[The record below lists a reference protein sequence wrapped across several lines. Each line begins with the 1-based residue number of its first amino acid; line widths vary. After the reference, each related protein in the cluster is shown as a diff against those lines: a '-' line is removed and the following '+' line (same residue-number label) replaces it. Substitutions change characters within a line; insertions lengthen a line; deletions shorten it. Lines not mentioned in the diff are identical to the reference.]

1 VPDSIK
7 THLSR
12 ARLPARL
19 AYLGILLLATL
30 SRLAL
35 DLDLTHVGDRLTQF
49 FHPEIGGRD
58 AVDGLR
64 NLALF
69 AGWGAVWMIT
79 TGPGRVAAALVQ
91 ATLTGA
97 AISLVV
103 ETAQLFSPVRNASPL
118 DLLTN
123 TVGTFAGALGLVLLV
138 RLASTR
144 RGAKSFVGIP
154 ALTIA
159 GAYGI
164 ACTLEAWVPLFRQ
177 TELPHEVGLAG
188 RWHASLTYFTWQSAL
203 DWPIEDLLLF
213 LPAGALAVAA
223 FSEAGSSYGSAR
235 TRTIAWG
242 FLLSI
247 LAELG
252 HGLLGQEIVVGAVLV
267 HALSIAIGAIVAERM
282 LPTLTQMFR
291 GAARPRLLLRAYVI
305 VIALW
310 ALRPYIPELRPISEQ
325 LTTTWW
331 IPLESL
337 GMRVDVFSVVDVT
350 GPFFLYFPLG
360 ALLAVWPLRNHGWLA
375 GLWPAVW
382 LALATETAQLVVQER
397 LVDITDPLVQIAGAL
412 IGWTVMRR
420 AGYAPYGTA
429 GGQAGSTRRPIRH
442 PEGA

>member
-1 VPDSIK
+1 MPDSIK

-12 ARLPARL
+12 ARFPARL

-35 DLDLTHVGDRLTQF
+35 DLDPSHLGDRIDQF

-79 TGPGRVAAALVQ
+79 SGPGRATSALVQ

-97 AISLVV
+97 AISLFV

-118 DLLTN
+118 DLFTN
-123 TVGTFAGALGLVLLV
+123 TVGAFAGALGLVLLV

-154 ALTIA
+154 ALTFA

-177 TELPHEVGLAG
+177 TELPHASGLAG
-188 RWHASLTYFTWQSAL
+188 RWHASLAHFTWQSAL
-203 DWPIEDLLLF
+203 HWPIEDLLLF

-223 FSEAGSSYGSAR
+223 FSESGLSYAGAR
-235 TRTIAWG
+235 ARTIAWG

-252 HGLLGQEIVVGAVLV
+252 HGLLGQEIVVGSALV
-267 HALSIAIGAIVAERM
+267 HGLSIAIGAIVAERT
-282 LPTLTQMFR
+282 LPTLTQMYR
-291 GAARPRLLLRAYVI
+291 GAARPRFLIRAYAV

-310 ALRPYIPELRPISEQ
+310 ALRPYIPELKPIAEQ
-325 LTTTWW
+325 LTGTWW

-337 GMRVDVFSVVDVT
+337 GMRVDVFSVVDVMA
-350 GPFFLYFPLG
+350 PFFLYFPLG
-360 ALLAVWPLRNHGWLA
+360 ALLAVWPLRSSGWLS

-382 LALATETAQLVVQER
+382 LALATEASQLVIQER

-412 IGWTVMRR
+412 IGWTVIRR
-420 AGYAPYGTA
+420 AGYATYGA
-429 GGQAGSTRRPIRH
+429 VGGQAGRRT
-442 PEGA
+442 GGQ